1 MRSRTVHGYA
11 TGMTGKLDGKRI
23 AILATDGVEQVEL
36 TEPRDAVT
44 REGARTE
51 IVSVAEGEIQA
62 MNGDITP
69 AEKFTVDRT
78 AAQAKA
84 ADYDALIMPGGTV
97 NADRLR
103 MDEHVRDFVR
113 DAFRAGT
120 PVGVICHGPWTL
132 VEADLVRGRTLT
144 SYPSLRTDI
153 RNAGGNVV
161 DEEVVTDNGLVSSR
175 NPDDLPA
182 FCAKIVE
189 EFAEGAHRVHDQGAT
204 V

>member
-1 MRSRTVHGYA
+1 MA
-11 TGMTGKLDGKRI
+11 GKLDGKRI

-36 TEPRDAVT
+36 TRPREAVEQ
-44 REGARTE
+44 EGARTE
-51 IVSVAEGEIQA
+51 IISLSEGEFQA
-62 MNGDITP
+62 MNNDIEP
-69 AEKFTVDRT
+69 ADTFTADKAVQ
-78 AAQAKA
+78 QASA
-84 ADYDALIMPGGTV
+84 ADYDGLILPGGTV

-103 MDEHVRDFVR
+103 MDPDVVAFVQEI
-113 DAFRAGT
+113 FRAGT

-153 RNAGGNVV
+153 RNAGGTVV
-161 DEEVVTDNGLVSSR
+161 DEEVVTDHGLVSSR

-189 EFAEGAHRVHDQGAT
+189 EFAEGAHAVHHQGAT
-204 V
+204 VA